1 MSKLNNENCPFPVLI
16 ADGGSDHLEEE
27 LKSYSNVNY
36 EYIRYPFDSSLDQ
49 FYKKMKN
56 VSEKI
61 KTPYT
66 SMQDNDDYF
75 DMEGMSR
82 SVEILKNENYH
93 SSRGSVIHNP
103 GGDNMYDTYP
113 NSIVGESAV
122 DRVIDQSK
130 HFHSNWHNVM
140 HTNIVKICWSI
151 IETLNPT
158 NFRFVEQL
166 NCYLPIVFGNGHRG
180 DYSWMIHNAGNRIET
195 ETGCLQDHFPDQLTW
210 INSSH
215 WLENFNKMTEAVG
228 AVISHVDK
236 IPIDEALNEFTSA
249 YPLKLPHLKEPLEER
264 INQAKSLGYN
274 KERIS
279 AMSEIISSYSI

>member
-1 MSKLNNENCPFPVLI
+1 
-16 ADGGSDHLEEE
+16 
-27 LKSYSNVNY
+27 
-36 EYIRYPFDSSLDQ
+36 
-49 FYKKMKN
+49 MKN

-75 DMEGMSR
+75 DIEGMLK
-82 SVEILKNENYH
+82 SVEILKNENYY

-103 GGDNMYDTYP
+103 GGHNMYDTYP

-122 DRVIDQSK
+122 DRVIDQST

-180 DYSWMIHNAGNRIET
+180 DYSWMIHNAGDRIET